1 MRMQRLVQEV
11 RVIAKFFRIT
21 DMEAMSLFFTDRE
34 RWAIEYV
41 LFGD

>member
-21 DMEAMSLFFTDRE
+21 DVEAMNLFFTDRE
-34 RWAIEYV
+34 RWAIEDL
-41 LFGD
+41 LFGE